1 MGFITETNEIL
12 NRKIIIPTTPF
23 LIEIKGGG
31 FLNVNSNNVDSM
43 QMLLSYFIHKNYVTL
58 ALFYIKKERVT
69 DIEKLKKS
77 LDNDNAVYR
86 YRTILTLNI
95 NEYLT
100 SGKIYM
106 SNNTQIIE
114 LIHNKKIIPNTTY
127 DTIIC
132 SFDFKEEL
140 LKSLNKGG
148 TLIIQTC
155 KENPFISV
163 FNDLASVFST
173 EVKPITADYDKTV
186 KTLEYFG
193 FSIIKEFIVKN
204 KGLNPLDVR
213 IIIAKK

>member
-12 NRKIIIPTTPF
+12 NRKILIPTYPF

-31 FLNVNSNNVDSM
+31 FLNINSDNLESN

-69 DIEKLKKS
+69 DVNKLKER
-77 LDNDNAVYR
+77 LDNDNALYR
-86 YRTILTLNI
+86 YRTVLTLNI

-114 LIHNKKIIPNTTY
+114 ILHNKKIVPSTTY

-140 LKSLNKGG
+140 LKSLNKNG

-155 KENPFISV
+155 KETPFINT
-163 FNDLASVFST
+163 FNDLAGVFSN
-173 EVKPITADYDKTV
+173 EVNPIIADYDKTV

-193 FSIIKEFIVKN
+193 FSIIKEFRIKN

-213 IIIAKK
+213 IIISKK

>member
-1 MGFITETNEIL
+1 MLVSNKRDIKIL

-114 LIHNKKIIPNTTY
+114 LIHNKKIDSDRISYRDQKNSFNVLV
-127 DTIIC
+127 DDNNKKIIC
-132 SFDFKEEL
+132 KIISNRNKYSIEISGAKYDFNGIDSIVNLKKQLLDSALSFID
-140 LKSLNKGG
+140 
-148 TLIIQTC
+148 
-155 KENPFISV
+155 
-163 FNDLASVFST
+163 
-173 EVKPITADYDKTV
+173 
-186 KTLEYFG
+186 
-193 FSIIKEFIVKN
+193 
-204 KGLNPLDVR
+204 
-213 IIIAKK
+213 